1 MCDLIR
7 DIVQEKSKEH
17 LKGWWKNEI
26 FEGDNLVG
34 IILPVNYKG

>member
-26 FEGDNLVG
+26 FEGAAG
-34 IILPVNYKG
+34 FA